1 MNKAWCPGCSYPNPY
16 EVERPKFCQKCGKDM
31 TVAFRTAPLNEPK
44 PPTMTTA
51 REEYRQPEP
60 VYQSPLRRPKPVYG
74 TYEGGSSQPD
84 NVDERY
90 SRDEVDYRAGQMS
103 QTLAGAFNFS
113 LNDEGTSMKLG
124 SLSNVR
130 EAFSQVDAAEKSAPK
145 KTRARKGK

>member
-1 MNKAWCPGCSYPNPY
+1 MANKSWCPFCSHPNLY
-16 EVERPKFCQKCGKDM
+16 EVERPRYCGKCSKNM
-31 TVAFRTAPLNEPK
+31 TVAFQTAPLNAPK

-51 REEYRQPEP
+51 REEYRPQESAP
-60 VYQSPLRRPKPVYG
+60 PLRRPKPIYG
-74 TYEGGSSQPD
+74 SYEGGSSQPD

-90 SRDEVDYRAGQMS
+90 SRDEVDFRAGQLS

-130 EAFSQVDAAEKSAPK
+130 EAFSQVDAAEKSGVK
-145 KTRARKGK
+145 KTRMRKGR

>member
-1 MNKAWCPGCSYPNPY
+1 
-16 EVERPKFCQKCGKDM
+16 M
-31 TVAFRTAPLNEPK
+31 TVAFQTAPLNEPK

-51 REEYRQPEP
+51 REEYRPPEP
-60 VYQSPLRRPKPVYG
+60 VVNTPLRRPKPIYG
-74 TYEGGSSQPD
+74 SYEGGSSQPD

-90 SRDEVDYRAGQMS
+90 SRDEVDFRASQLS

-130 EAFSQVDAAEKSAPK
+130 EAFSQVDAAEKGRVK
-145 KTRARKGK
+145 KTRMRKGR

>member
-1 MNKAWCPGCSYPNPY
+1 MPLTTWCPHCSKSNVY
-16 EVERPKFCQKCGKDM
+16 EMTKPTYCGHCGKNM
-31 TVAFRTAPLNEPK
+31 ASAFQTAPLNAPK

-51 REEYRQPEP
+51 REEYRPQESAP
-60 VYQSPLRRPKPVYG
+60 PLRRPKPIYG
-74 TYEGGSSQPD
+74 SYEGDSSQPD

-90 SRDEVDYRAGQMS
+90 SRDEVDYRAGQLS

-130 EAFSQVDAAEKSAPK
+130 EAFTQVDAVAKSGPK
-145 KTRARKGK
+145 KTRARKSR